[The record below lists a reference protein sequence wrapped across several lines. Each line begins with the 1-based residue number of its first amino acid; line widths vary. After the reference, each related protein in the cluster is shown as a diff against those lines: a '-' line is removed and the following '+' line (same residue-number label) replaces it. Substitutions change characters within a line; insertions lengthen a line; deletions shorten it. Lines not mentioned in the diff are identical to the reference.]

1 MSGTGAAIE
10 CRRCGEVN
18 QEGTIECARCGQTLL
33 PDDEL
38 RARRAQVEE
47 WKREAER
54 ESVDYTTTA
63 NLLLDRFSG
72 NSAGKTKY
80 FGTISNHRKRI
91 GLACVALAALVFVL
105 LVVTTGR

>member
-1 MSGTGAAIE
+1 MSATGGAIE
-10 CRRCGEVN
+10 CPRCGEVN
-18 QEGTIECARCGQTLL
+18 QEGTIECARCGQSLL
-33 PDDEL
+33 SGDEL
-38 RARRAQVEE
+38 KARRARVEE

-72 NSAGKTKY
+72 IPASKTKY

-91 GLACVALAALVFVL
+91 GLGCVALATLVLVL